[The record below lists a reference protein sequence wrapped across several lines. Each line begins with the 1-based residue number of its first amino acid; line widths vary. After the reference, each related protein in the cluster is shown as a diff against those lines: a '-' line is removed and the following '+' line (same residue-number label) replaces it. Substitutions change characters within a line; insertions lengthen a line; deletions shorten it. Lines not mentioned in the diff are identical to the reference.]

1 MAPKKILGEESMN
14 KHIVVF
20 ITTGSKEEADMLS
33 RGLVEERL
41 AFCVNTIPAIQSTYY
56 WEGKLCVDEE
66 ILLIVKTQSQKFE
79 ALEAW
84 VCKNHSYDVPE
95 VIALPIVQGSPP
107 YLKCIDDWVGQQTT
121 GN

>member
-1 MAPKKILGEESMN
+1 MN

-41 AFCVNTIPAIQSTYY
+41 AFCVSTIPAIQSTYY
-56 WEGKLCVDEE
+56 WGDKLCVDEE
-66 ILLIVKTQSQKFE
+66 ILLIVKTQNQKFE

-84 VCKNHSYDVPE
+84 VCENHSYDVPE
-95 VIALPIVQGSPP
+95 VIALPIVQGSQP
-107 YLKCIDDWVGQQTT
+107 YLKCIDDWVEP
-121 GN
+121 

>member
-1 MAPKKILGEESMN
+1 MN

-56 WEGKLCVDEE
+56 WEG
-66 ILLIVKTQSQKFE
+66 
-79 ALEAW
+79 
-84 VCKNHSYDVPE
+84 
-95 VIALPIVQGSPP
+95 
-107 YLKCIDDWVGQQTT
+107 
-121 GN
+121 